1 MGSLNP
7 FDATWKEA
15 MQFTLDET
23 AEIQALP
30 TERDRYAKAQ
40 AIRRA
45 KLAPVVAARRKQM
58 ERA

>member
-1 MGSLNP
+1 
-7 FDATWKEA
+7 

-30 TERDRYAKAQ
+30 TERDRYTKAL